1 MNTHRARYFARRRAF
16 LASLV
21 VEEGLCRLCER
32 RSSVENSV
40 GPTVVV
46 PVAAQMNLWGSSTV
60 RVCGGCLRKWYN
72 AEIRGQDVAYLSQ

>member
-1 MNTHRARYFARRRAF
+1 MNIHRERTLARRRAF

-21 VEEGLCRLCER
+21 VEEGLCALCAR

-46 PVAAQMNLWGSSTV
+46 PAVAQMNLWGSSTV
-60 RVCGGCLRKWYN
+60 RVCGACLRKWFN
-72 AEIRGQDVAYLSQ
+72 AEIRGQEVASLSQ